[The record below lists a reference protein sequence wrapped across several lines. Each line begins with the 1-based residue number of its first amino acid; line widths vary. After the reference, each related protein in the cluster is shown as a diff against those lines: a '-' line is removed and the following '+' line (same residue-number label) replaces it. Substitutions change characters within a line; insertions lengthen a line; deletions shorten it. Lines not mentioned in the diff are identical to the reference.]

1 MQDYRKIVKN
11 CEKWGKFIYV
21 LAKIVHNSGHKKMV
35 VQNIPISQIADGLCL
50 AEVFQNCESIIFQ
63 YFRLLKFSTS
73 NQYNNFSVGL
83 IRKLLL
89 TCGSE

>member
-1 MQDYRKIVKN
+1 M
-11 CEKWGKFIYV
+11 GKVYICTC
-21 LAKIVHNSGHKKMV
+21 KIVHNSGHKKMV
-35 VQNIPISQIADGLCL
+35 VQNIPVSQIADELSL

-63 YFRLLKFSTS
+63 YFRLFKFSTS